1 MESESK
7 RRSGSFGSRKAV
19 QASSDDARK
28 LSLSEGSIVDN
39 VSPESSEAG
48 TLKKPRKFK
57 PRKFLAKRF
66 KSKKSSDKD
75 SVDEQEQNT
84 TESGQSE
91 QETSKKMSVAAKLS
105 EKLSSPKLQRF
116 NFVKRFSGKKSHKVG
131 PTAHSLDDADEESKT
146 NLRKLESLSVSETSV
161 LEDVKS
167 AEIDDSKS
175 EPSTE
180 IVSFEDSEITSGNVL
195 PSTKE
200 SVTLESKKVQL
211 KITISGK
218 KVERSGAALERS
230 TIDKASPPTQTSGER
245 TQTDIILPS
254 TSTQVRLST
263 KRDQFYNARVPSS
276 MPSEIAFM
284 EHRVKPIT
292 DETANQPPVTFAAVV
307 KDGLAFKSAHSDS
320 TKDAEK
326 FLIVTSSLNTIISA
340 AKELEEIGERKEL
353 KFPELPEL
361 KIREG
366 TSETDVTKVAVNLV
380 PNLVATSSTSLAK
393 PLEDEPTEVEQ
404 KSFKEATILD
414 TSEAELSDEMKKQ
427 GRKSRIPID
436 RRRQSAS
443 SEDKEMTPTVHTQ
456 EAHQPYHLNLTSS
469 SSEESRNSPSVETK
483 ADEIKFVV
491 GTPVRPLRTSPAVS
505 TTNLSQIALPESL
518 VQQESIDE
526 SFHSPKSEK
535 SLTAESTRRRIAYVP
550 QLTIYTAEEQELLK
564 SNFHANAV
572 DSSDLSS
579 LPPDSSVFPVFD
591 DSAVSKDTVLSSF
604 AHRRTLS
611 RLSYSP
617 IIELKPYRRKC
628 FQFPLARIFPF
639 ELSLLQL
646 QLATQIGRFNHT
658 SLHCNN
664 LFCCL
669 NSRVTRCR
677 HRRISVN
684 ICTRF
689 W

>member
-7 RRSGSFGSRKAV
+7 RRSGSFGSRNAV
-19 QASSDDARK
+19 QVASDDDRK
-28 LSLSEGSIVDN
+28 LSLSEGSIVDKESN

-75 SVDEQEQNT
+75 SVDEQEQNA

-91 QETSKKMSVAAKLS
+91 QETTKKMSVAAKLS

-131 PTAHSLDDADEESKT
+131 PKANSLDDADEESRT
-146 NLRKLESLSVSETSV
+146 NLRKLESLSVSESSV
-161 LEDVKS
+161 LEDVKN

-180 IVSFEDSEITSGNVL
+180 IVSFEKSENVNERISVNTL
-195 PSTKE
+195 PSSKE

-218 KVERSGAALERS
+218 KVERSGAAL
-230 TIDKASPPTQTSGER
+230 TIDKASPPTQTFGESS
-245 TQTDIILPS
+245 QTDIILPS
-254 TSTQVRLST
+254 TTTQVRLST

-284 EHRVKPIT
+284 EHRIKPIN
-292 DETANQPPVTFAAVV
+292 DESAIQPPVTFAAVV
-307 KDGLAFKSAHSDS
+307 KEGLTFKSAQSDS
-320 TKDAEK
+320 SKDVEK
-326 FLIVTSSLNTIISA
+326 YLILTSSLNTIISA
-340 AKELEEIGERKEL
+340 AKELDEIGERKEL

-366 TSETDVTKVAVNLV
+366 TSETDVTGDEASDDKKVAVNFV
-380 PNLVATSSTSLAK
+380 PNLVASSSTSLTK
-393 PLEDEPTEVEQ
+393 PSEGALKEPKEEKFTEAFKKSSKE
-404 KSFKEATILD
+404 SFKEPIEEEEATILD
-414 TSEAELSDEMKKQ
+414 TSESEHSDEMKKQ
-427 GRKSRIPID
+427 SRKSRIPID

-443 SEDKEMTPTVHTQ
+443 TDDKEMTPTVHTQ

-469 SSEESRNSPSVETK
+469 SSEESRNSPSVEMK

-505 TTNLSQIALPESL
+505 TTNLTQIALPESL
-518 VQQESIDE
+518 IQQESIDE

-535 SLTAESTRRRIAYVP
+535 SLTTEATRRRIAYVP

-572 DSSDLSS
+572 DSLDLSS

-591 DSAVSKDTVLSSF
+591 DAAVRKVTVLSSF
-604 AHRRTLS
+604 AHRRVLS
-611 RLSYSP
+611 LTYSP

-628 FQFPLARIFPF
+628 FQFPHARIFP
-639 ELSLLQL
+639 LS
-646 QLATQIGRFNHT
+646 
-658 SLHCNN
+658 C
-664 LFCCL
+664 
-669 NSRVTRCR
+669 RCF
-677 HRRISVN
+677 SYS
-684 ICTRF
+684 
-689 W
+689 